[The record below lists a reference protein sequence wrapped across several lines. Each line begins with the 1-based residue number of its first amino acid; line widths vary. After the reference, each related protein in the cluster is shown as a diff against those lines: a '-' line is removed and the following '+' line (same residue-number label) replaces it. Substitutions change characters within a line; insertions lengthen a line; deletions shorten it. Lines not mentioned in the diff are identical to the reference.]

1 MHWFQLIEA
10 IVPRQ
15 LRGKMYPQT
24 LLRICCQRH
33 ASKLCVRGPKK
44 VIMQISH
51 MHLENRLKDLIRIF
65 ERVYFQIFDVNDL
78 ESF

>member
-1 MHWFQLIEA
+1 
-10 IVPRQ
+10 
-15 LRGKMYPQT
+15 
-24 LLRICCQRH
+24 
-33 ASKLCVRGPKK
+33 
-44 VIMQISH
+44 MQISH